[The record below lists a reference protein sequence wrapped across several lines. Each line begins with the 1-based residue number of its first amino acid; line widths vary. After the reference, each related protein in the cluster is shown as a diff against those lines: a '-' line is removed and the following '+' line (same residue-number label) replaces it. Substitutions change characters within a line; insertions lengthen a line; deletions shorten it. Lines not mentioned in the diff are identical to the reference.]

1 MKKILFLLFVIF
13 FNYSAKCSHLM
24 GGEIVVQNDQVGNYE
39 ILLTLYRDITG
50 INLPNVQTMEVYDSN
65 GGLVTTIISNLDST
79 AYHSVYGIQNG
90 SLLPNNCYGTEIF
103 FYKANFPCFT
113 PGNYTVTWNN
123 CCRNPTVVNIPNPG
137 SISMF
142 LKCDFTVDLTTTT
155 STPFF
160 LSPPIVCVPVNSQWQ
175 YNPLPFDSESDSLSW
190 SLGTPFDYVSG
201 SSNLGGSPI
210 TGYSLPP
217 SLPGGDLSINPYTG
231 ELSWSA
237 SVVGNYVYTIICEE
251 FRNGFKL
258 GEIRRDMQFIVLAN
272 NNLPSLSNLN
282 TFNTNSNGVPFLE
295 STTNTALNFDLYVI
309 DSSSLFMSFDGL
321 GDLFTDSLNPMTYTI
336 HPTNNIYEKRI
347 ALNWTPTN
355 NYVRSNPYIITSRL
369 FNGTFS
375 MDYTF
380 FIYVND
386 NTSYLSEIDK
396 GFFKIFPNPNS
407 GSFTKNIYVSAPQ
420 RVNFLIS
427 DLNGQILTERNVLL
441 NEGVNNIIF
450 GRNFKSGIYLLTTEK
465 NGGEVTVEKVV
476 VKN

>member
-1 MKKILFLLFVIF
+1 
-13 FNYSAKCSHLM
+13 
-24 GGEIVVQNDQVGNYE
+24 
-39 ILLTLYRDITG
+39 
-50 INLPNVQTMEVYDSN
+50 
-65 GGLVTTIISNLDST
+65 
-79 AYHSVYGIQNG
+79 
-90 SLLPNNCYGTEIF
+90 
-103 FYKANFPCFT
+103 
-113 PGNYTVTWNN
+113 
-123 CCRNPTVVNIPNPG
+123 
-137 SISMF
+137 
-142 LKCDFTVDLTTTT
+142 
-155 STPFF
+155 
-160 LSPPIVCVPVNSQWQ
+160 
-175 YNPLPFDSESDSLSW
+175 
-190 SLGTPFDYVSG
+190 
-201 SSNLGGSPI
+201 
-210 TGYSLPP
+210 
-217 SLPGGDLSINPYTG
+217 
-231 ELSWSA
+231 
-237 SVVGNYVYTIICEE
+237 
-251 FRNGFKL
+251 
-258 GEIRRDMQFIVLAN
+258 MQFIVLAN

-355 NYVRSNPYIITSRL
+355 NYVRSNPYIITSRI